1 MRVLALLVVL
11 FVCALP
17 AAAGDAAKARGELI
31 QRLLA
36 LATWC
41 NEKELFLQRDN
52 VWRSVLVLEPENVDA
67 RKGLRYSRDGQGNWK
82 DPAPREVKD
91 RAPALLPEFGK
102 RRSETVAT
110 FRDELLRLLDEQ
122 HADAKA
128 REATYAE
135 ILGVDP
141 DDARIRELR
150 GEARQENAWVL
161 QETVAGKARRA
172 EIRATIDAAKAEA
185 VKPENLAPSTQDLGF
200 LPAWKLSWS
209 AEGLRLLLQTSEAE
223 GNDLVRTAHAAR
235 ALLRKLTGK
244 EAELPANF
252 SAYVLSEAADRDK
265 FAAALTDVPEA
276 DRKIWK
282 ESSGA
287 GIPGKEAVVLWHKDA
302 KRRLDCFARHVLAG
316 ALLQGFGI
324 DVRQGWVF
332 EGLGLYL
339 SRELVGTR
347 FTWFILAGG
356 GELEKLKT
364 KLLAPESNWMA
375 ETLKLYK
382 GSTPPKLAEAL
393 PKALSAMKLDELLAS
408 YCFSAYLVEGL
419 PAEFPLILERVGKG
433 EAPLDVIVSATHRPF
448 PEVEARFVRW
458 LEERR

>member
-1 MRVLALLVVL
+1 MRVLALLVCLVL
-11 FVCALP
+11 ALSP
-17 AAAGDAAKARGELI
+17 AAAGDQAKARGELI

-36 LATWC
+36 LASWC

-52 VWRSVLVLEPENVDA
+52 LWRSVLSLQPENADA

-82 DPAPREVKD
+82 EPPPREVKD
-91 RAPALLPEFGK
+91 RAPALLPELAK
-102 RRSETVAT
+102 RRSEAVAAW
-110 FRDELLRLLDEQ
+110 RDELLKLLDEQ
-122 HADAKA
+122 QADPKA
-128 REATYAE
+128 REATLAE

-141 DDARIRELR
+141 DDAKVRGLR
-150 GEARQENAWVL
+150 GETKVENAWVL
-161 QETVAGKARRA
+161 EESATGKARRA
-172 EIRATIDAAKAEA
+172 EIRATIEAARAEA
-185 VKPENLAPSTQDLGF
+185 AKPENVEPSAQDLGY
-200 LPAWKLSWS
+200 LPAWKLAWS

-223 GNDLVRTAHAAR
+223 GRELVQTAHAAR
-235 ALLRKLTGK
+235 LLLSKLSGK
-244 EAELPANF
+244 EAALPPNF
-252 SAYVLSEAADRDK
+252 SAYVLSEAADRDR
-265 FAAALTDVPEA
+265 FAAALTEVPEA
-276 DRKIWK
+276 DRKTWK

-316 ALLQGFGI
+316 LLLHGFGI
-324 DVRQGWVF
+324 DARQGWAF

-347 FTWFILAGG
+347 FTWFILASG
-356 GELEKLKT
+356 GELEKLKP

-382 GSTPPKLAEAL
+382 SATPPKLAEAL
-393 PKALSAMKLDELLAS
+393 PKALGALKLDELLACYS
-408 YCFSAYLVEGL
+408 FSAYLVEGL
-419 PAEFPLILERVGKG
+419 PAELPGILERIGQG
-433 EAPLDVIVSATHRPF
+433 EAPLEVIVAATHRPF